1 MNTDDKTML
10 ALAALTYRG
19 FAKQS
24 EGDIDTA
31 LRSWLPALPSEGLG
45 KWSVVWG
52 PAAFRTPLS
61 LFHDAM
67 VYVARQEDRPAGAR
81 ARYAIAIRGTNPVS
95 AFDWVFGD
103 FFVSFQVD
111 WLFSA
116 APAKLSASTALEL
129 EIIRG
134 LGADGPATRSATF
147 AELRDA
153 LTTALR
159 SPGGVP
165 ELDIHRLLNDS
176 ASIPD
181 SEILQRIH
189 SRMESTTKGH
199 RSRALGD
206 LFGRMG
212 LPSLQLQHEVDRQ
225 LFDTLLRQIHDST
238 DRGEKLIDFLSR
250 AVEQDAIVAVTG
262 HSKGGALS
270 VATALWL
277 AETLPSSRNL
287 EIQSYAFA
295 GPTPGNAAFAQRYNA
310 RLAAR
315 TRRSINRFHVVPQA
329 FASADRGS
337 VATNY
342 PLLAEPTTFVVS
354 SIRAL
359 DYTHVGGEVIQ
370 IQSQKTGKNL
380 AGELTYQ
387 HLDAYLKDAQ
397 FQSPKWNATSIFLD
411 A

>member
-1 MNTDDKTML
+1 
-10 ALAALTYRG
+10 
-19 FAKQS
+19 
-24 EGDIDTA
+24 
-31 LRSWLPALPSEGLG
+31 
-45 KWSVVWG
+45 
-52 PAAFRTPLS
+52 
-61 LFHDAM
+61 
-67 VYVARQEDRPAGAR
+67 
-81 ARYAIAIRGTNPVS
+81 
-95 AFDWVFGD
+95 
-103 FFVSFQVD
+103 
-111 WLFSA
+111 
-116 APAKLSASTALEL
+116 
-129 EIIRG
+129 
-134 LGADGPATRSATF
+134 
-147 AELRDA
+147 
-153 LTTALR
+153 
-159 SPGGVP
+159 
-165 ELDIHRLLNDS
+165 
-176 ASIPD
+176 
-181 SEILQRIH
+181 
-189 SRMESTTKGH
+189 
-199 RSRALGD
+199 
-206 LFGRMG
+206 
-212 LPSLQLQHEVDRQ
+212 
-225 LFDTLLRQIHDST
+225 LLRQIHDST

-277 AETLPSSRNL
+277 AETLLSSRNL

-315 TRRSINRFHVVPQA
+315 TRRIINRFDVVPQA
-329 FASADRGS
+329 FATEDLGS